1 MLDLKSI
8 RENPEKFKNSLK
20 TKGVEKGIDE
30 LLEVD
35 EARRKKITEMD
46 ALKNLLNKTS
56 RQIGILLQ
64 EGKEAEAHRLKEE
77 MKKVSDEIDRKEE
90 EVQSLEKEL
99 QSLLLNLPN
108 LSHPSVPVGKDES
121 ENVVREYH
129 GEPRKFETPP
139 RPHWELGEALGII
152 DFERGAK
159 ISGTRFYVLRGQG
172 ARLER
177 CLIQFM
183 LDVHTKEHGYVEI
196 FPPFLI
202 RRECMVGTGQLP
214 KFEEDMYR
222 IDRDDLFL
230 DPTAEVPVTNLHRG
244 EILSAEEL
252 PIRYVAYS
260 ACFRREAGA
269 AGKDVRGIIR
279 VHQFNKVELVKFTT
293 PETSYEE
300 LEKLK
305 RDAASILEKLGL
317 AYRVVEM
324 CTGDLGFAAAK
335 KYDLDVWMPGQN
347 RYVEVSS
354 ISNFEAFQ
362 ARRAN
367 IRYREHPKAKP
378 KYVHTLNG
386 SGLAVGRTLA
396 AVLENYQNADGSIS
410 IPPVLIPYFGATK
423 VQ

>member
-8 RENPEKFKNSLK
+8 RENPDRFRNSLK
-20 TKGVEKGIDE
+20 TKGVERGIDE

-35 EARRKKITEMD
+35 DARRKKITEVD

-56 RQIGILLQ
+56 RQIGILKQAGKNSEALRLQ
-64 EGKEAEAHRLKEE
+64 EE
-77 MKKVSDEIDRKEE
+77 MKKVSSDIDQKEE
-90 EVQSLEKEL
+90 EVRVLEKKLEAL
-99 QSLLLNLPN
+99 HLNLPN
-108 LSHPSVPVGKDES
+108 LPHPSVPAGKDES

-129 GEPRKFETPP
+129 GELRKFEWLP

-152 DFERGAK
+152 DFKRGAK

-183 LDVHTKEHGYVEI
+183 LDVHTQQHGYVEI

-222 IDRDDLFL
+222 IDGDDLFL

-252 PIRYVAYS
+252 PICYVAYS

-269 AGKDVRGIIR
+269 AGKDVRGVTR

-305 RDAASILEKLGL
+305 RDAEVILEKLGL

-335 KYDLDVWMPGQN
+335 KYDLDAWMPGQN
-347 RYVEVSS
+347 KYVEVSS
-354 ISNFEAFQ
+354 ISNFESFQ

-367 IRYREHPKAKP
+367 IRYREGPKAKP
-378 KYVHTLNG
+378 RYVHTLNG
-386 SGLAVGRTLA
+386 SGLAVGRTFA
-396 AVLENYQNADGSIS
+396 AILENYQNSDGSIS
-410 IPPVLIPYFGATK
+410 IPPVLIPYFGAEK
-423 VQ
+423 IQ